1 MNDEFRTINEVK
13 HTLIDLAIRFGPRVL
28 VALVFV
34 AAGVFVGHWASRLA
48 DRGLKRIQVETPVRL
63 LLVRAVKIIVVG
75 LFLLMAVQ
83 NLGVELLPLVAG
95 LGVAGAGVALAM
107 QGVLGNLVAGLTV
120 IFTKP
125 FLIGE
130 YISIAS
136 EEGEVSDISLFN
148 TVLVHADRSRV
159 VIPNRKVVGE
169 ILHNYGRIRQLDVIV
184 KIAHTADLDA
194 VLSAVRN
201 VLDRHPLTLKDPA
214 PMIAVNAHD
223 PPAIGIAVKPW
234 VAVPDYASAC
244 SEVRK
249 AVIEALHARNIP
261 LPVARQDV
269 RLLAAPE

>member
-1 MNDEFRTINEVK
+1 MNDELRTIDQVK
-13 HTLIDLAIRFGPRVL
+13 RTVIDLAIKFGPRVL

-48 DRGLKRIQVETPVRL
+48 DRGLKRIHVETPVRL
-63 LLVRAVKIIVVG
+63 LLVRTVKILILG

-95 LGVAGAGVALAM
+95 LGVAGAGIALAM

-148 TVLVHADRSRV
+148 TVLVHADKSRV

-184 KIAHTADLDA
+184 PIAYAADINA

-201 VLDRHPLTLKDPA
+201 ILDRHPLTLKDPV
-214 PMIAVNAHD
+214 PVIAVSALE
-223 PPAIGIAVKPW
+223 PPAIEIAVKPW
-234 VAVPDYASAC
+234 VAVPDFGAAN
-244 SEVRK
+244 SEVRR
-249 AVIEALHARNIP
+249 VIVETFRAQNIP
-261 LPVARQDV
+261 LPVARQEV
-269 RLLAAPE
+269 QLLAAPE